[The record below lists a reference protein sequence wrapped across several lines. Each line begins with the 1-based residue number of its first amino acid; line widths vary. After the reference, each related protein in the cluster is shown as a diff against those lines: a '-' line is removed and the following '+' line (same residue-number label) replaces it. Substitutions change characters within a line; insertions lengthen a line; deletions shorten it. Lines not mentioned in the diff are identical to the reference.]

1 MRPRANCST
10 TCRYAIGTIIIAIMS
25 SLYAIAADTYYGP
38 KDYTVVP
45 PSPDVATLMQYQE
58 IPVDYFSGVPNISYD
73 LFTIKT
79 GNISI
84 PIRISYH
91 GGGMRVTE
99 KSGDVGVCWSIS
111 SGAVIARTVYGAPD
125 EAKTSAGL
133 NGLLNLTSEEKEFRR
148 RLMAKEAGYNP
159 SDGNLFAEKRSWEVE
174 FGNKYRNNLLDLAND
189 LFRLSGLGLSA
200 SFAYNDNKCIVM
212 SSPAPIEF
220 IDAQPVTNSYP
231 SEFVVKDASGI
242 KYTFG
247 VNEKTRYEYYYGAPE
262 LTRTLD
268 SLLYTSAWHLS
279 EVSDP
284 CGNEV
289 RFVYSDKTPTK
300 WRESGSDTHNYSLNR
315 DFAHAIV
322 SDAHSCG
329 TTVYYPK
336 RLERIEWSAGKVV
349 YEYAGT
355 DNESFSGAPILKCIK
370 VYNNTD
376 SMPVKTL
383 RLEYSVYSNE
393 HYDPEYSS
401 QPRAYTLLSA
411 VFDNNVPIYRFEY
424 NTDEYGGISVYYD
437 SQDFAGYHNGKDNED
452 GLAGR
457 DKTYNNSGANRSVS
471 PADAVIGALKTIRY
485 PTGGR
490 TEIKWESNIAGYL
503 DNMPLPCRV
512 NDTHVLRTETDTMRM
527 CLDPVYKKLSLSNVS
542 IPSHTEVTL
551 DIGRYFLMNPA
562 NLYLTD
568 YYNQHDSDIEHY
580 ADLNPFNYPHVTVR
594 RHSDGKLMQV
604 VFIDSATVAPS
615 NGLVKLD
622 IESGIYDFALVN
634 PMSVSGAEDFLEREF
649 MYGDAIAG
657 RIYVIKETTDNI
669 SLSGDRD
676 YWAGIRV
683 KSISSYTSDQDQ
695 TPLIKTY
702 GYGDKDPGTTSGTV
716 QMLPR
721 YNNNYYMAFTH
732 PTLLGTGYT
741 EVFSYGAA
749 AFPSTPVAS
758 PWQIQYPK
766 VVTFLSREDPNYPD
780 DYLNRYV
787 HIYLFTSSQDDG
799 NSDYNRT
806 AFLGSQPIGARM
818 YTSVAHRRGLL
829 TSHQE
834 GIGGTPPITSYE
846 YSIYEADDPSILTT
860 EPFVLCDF
868 SHNPDANGGYGGCDY
883 GIGTYSI
890 IQYNKTIRRESYQ
903 EGYDDKF
910 FSGYNSSKDYEYF
923 YSGYTTNLDYNLV
936 KTMTTKDSEGRS
948 IVTHYTY
955 FNTEGQYTPLVETT
969 VTECEG
975 TVISATRNTYDTN
988 TRLLTAT
995 YTLGQSASSASMLT
1009 TSGKGTTNAQ
1019 KSLINK
1025 VLYEYFYDSRGN
1037 IVQINY
1043 SGAPLVAYIWGYSGS
1058 YPVIEAKGISRDQL
1072 CAAAI
1077 SAGVSSDKI
1086 LTGNI
1091 TGEETIAKIAQS
1103 VRNVFPDKD
1112 VCSLCYRPLIGIIE
1126 KISAD
1131 GVRSIYNYDHRGRL
1145 SEIRDFNRFLI
1156 EKYNYEYAAKPAEN
1170 AAE

>member
-1 MRPRANCST
+1 M
-10 TCRYAIGTIIIAIMS
+10 MS
-25 SLYAIAADTYYGP
+25 SLYAIADTYYGP
-38 KDYTVVP
+38 KGYSIVP

-79 GNISI
+79 GSISI
-84 PIRISYH
+84 PIRLSYH

-99 KSGDVGVCWSIS
+99 KAGDVGVCWSIS

-125 EAKTSAGL
+125 EARTSAGL
-133 NGLLNLTSEEKEFRR
+133 NGLLNLTSKEREFRQ
-148 RLMAKEAGYNP
+148 RLMTKEADYNP
-159 SDGNLFAEKRSWEVE
+159 SDGNLFADKRTWEVE

-189 LFRLSGLGLSA
+189 QFRLSGLGLSA
-200 SFAYNDNKCIVM
+200 SFAYDDNKRIVM
-212 SSPAPIEF
+212 SSPTPIKF
-220 IDAQPVTNSYP
+220 IDAQPVSTSYP
-231 SEFVVKDASGI
+231 SEFAVKDASGI

-247 VNEKTRYEYYYGAPE
+247 TNEKTRYEYYYGPPE

-268 SLLYTSAWHLS
+268 SVLYTSAWHLS

-300 WRESGSDTHNYSLNR
+300 WRESGSDTRNYSLNR
-315 DFAHAIV
+315 EFDHSIV

-336 RLERIEWSAGKVV
+336 RLERIEWSTGKVV
-349 YEYAGT
+349 YEYAGI
-355 DNESFSGAPILKCIK
+355 DNELFLGAPILKRIK
-370 VYNNTD
+370 VYNNTN
-376 SMPVKTL
+376 SLPIKTF
-383 RLEYSVYSNE
+383 RFEYSVYSNE
-393 HYDPEYSS
+393 HYDSDHSS
-401 QPRAYTLLSA
+401 RPRAYTLLSA
-411 VFDNNVPIYRFEY
+411 IYDNNEPIYRFEY
-424 NTDEYGGISVYYD
+424 NTDEDGGISVYYG
-437 SQDFAGYHNGKDNED
+437 SQDFAGYHNGKDNKG

-457 DKTYNNSGANRSVS
+457 DKAYNNSGADRSVS

-503 DNMPLPCRV
+503 DDMPLPCRI
-512 NDTHVLRTETDTMRM
+512 NNTHVTRTETDTIRM
-527 CLDPVYKKLSLSNVS
+527 CLNASYKKLSLSNILV
-542 IPSHTEVTL
+542 PANTEVTL

-580 ADLNPFNYPHVTVR
+580 AGLNPFNYPHVTVR
-594 RHSDGKLMQV
+594 RHSDSKLIQV
-604 VFIDSATVAPS
+604 VFIDNATIESS
-615 NGLVKLD
+615 NGLIRLD
-622 IESGIYDFALVN
+622 IGSGYYDFALIN

-649 MYGDAIAG
+649 MYDDAIAG
-657 RIYVIKETTDNI
+657 RIYVIKETTDNA
-669 SLSGDRD
+669 SMSGGRD

-683 KSISSYTSDQDQ
+683 KRISSYTSEQDKS
-695 TPLIKTY
+695 PIIKTFM
-702 GYGDKDPGTTSGTV
+702 YGDLDPGVTSGTI
-716 QMLPR
+716 QILPR
-721 YNNNYYMAFTH
+721 YDNNYYMAFTH
-732 PTLLGTGYT
+732 PTIEGTGYT

-749 AFPSTPVAS
+749 AFPNTPVSS

-766 VVTFLSREDPNYPD
+766 VMTFLSREDPYYPD

-787 HIYLFTSSQDDG
+787 HIYRFTSSQDNG

-806 AFLGSQPIGARM
+806 AFLGFQPIGARM

-829 TSHQE
+829 TKHQE
-834 GIGGTPPITSYE
+834 GNGGTPPITSYE
-846 YSIYEADDPSILTT
+846 YNIYEADNPSILTT

-868 SHNPDANGGYGGCDY
+868 SHNPVANGGYGGCDY

-890 IQYNKTIRRESYQ
+890 IPYNKTIRRESYQ
-903 EGYDDKF
+903 EGFDGTYT
-910 FSGYNSSKDYEYF
+910 SGYNSSKDYEYF

-936 KTMTTKDSEGRS
+936 KTMTTQDSEGRG

-955 FNTEGQYTPLVETT
+955 FNTEGQYTPLVETM

-975 TVISATRNTYDTN
+975 SVISATRNTYDAN

-995 YTLGQSASSASMLT
+995 YTLGQSAASASVLT
-1009 TSGKGTTNAQ
+1009 TSGKGTTSTQ
-1019 KSLINK
+1019 MSLINK
-1025 VLYEYFYDSRGN
+1025 VLYEYIYDRRGN

-1043 SGAPLVAYIWGYSGS
+1043 SGTPLVAYIWGYSGS
-1058 YPVIEAKGISRDQL
+1058 YPVVEAKGISREQL

-1077 SAGVSSDKI
+1077 SAGVTSDII
-1086 LTGNI
+1086 LSGNVASE
-1091 TGEETIAKIAQS
+1091 GTISQIAQS
-1103 VRNVFPDKD
+1103 VRNAYPGKE

-1131 GVRSIYNYDHRGRL
+1131 GVRSIYNYDNRGRL
-1145 SEIRDFNRFLI
+1145 SEIRDFNSFLI
-1156 EKYNYEYAAKPAEN
+1156 EKYSYEYATE
-1170 AAE
+1170 

>member
-1 MRPRANCST
+1 MSPL
-10 TCRYAIGTIIIAIMS
+10 YVIADD
-25 SLYAIAADTYYGP
+25 AYYGP
-38 KDYTVVP
+38 KDYSIVP

-73 LFTIKT
+73 LFTIKV
-79 GNISI
+79 GSISI
-84 PIRISYH
+84 PIQLSYH

-133 NGLLNLTSEEKEFRR
+133 TGLLNLTSEEQEFRR
-148 RLMAKEAGYNP
+148 RLIAKEADYNP
-159 SDGNLFAEKRSWEVE
+159 SDGNTFKGKRAWVAE

-189 LFRLSGLGLSA
+189 QFRLSGLGLSA
-200 SFAYNDNKCIVM
+200 SFAYDDNKHIVM
-212 SSPAPIEF
+212 SSPTPIKF
-220 IDAQPVTNSYP
+220 LDAQPVSNSYP

-262 LTRTLD
+262 LTRALD

-279 EVSDP
+279 EVSDL
-284 CGNEV
+284 CGNNV

-300 WRESGSDTHNYSLNR
+300 WRESGSDTRNYSLNR
-315 DFAHAIV
+315 EFDHAIV

-349 YEYAGT
+349 YEYAGI
-355 DNESFSGAPILKCIK
+355 DNDSYLGAPILKRIK

-376 SMPVKTL
+376 NLPVKTF
-383 RLEYSVYSNE
+383 EFKYNAYSNA
-393 HYDPEYSS
+393 HYDQTHSS
-401 QPRAYTLLSA
+401 QPNIYMMLSA
-411 VFDNNVPIYRFEY
+411 VYDNDEPIYRFEY
-424 NTDEYGGISVYYD
+424 NTDEDGGISVYYD
-437 SQDFAGYHNGKDNED
+437 SQDFAGYHNGKNNEG

-457 DKTYNNSGANRSVS
+457 DKAYNNSGANRSVS
-471 PADAVIGALKTIRY
+471 PAKAVIGALKTIRY

-503 DNMPLPCRV
+503 DNMPLPCRI

-527 CLDPVYKKLSLSNVS
+527 CLDSSYKKLSLSNVS
-542 IPSHTEVTL
+542 IPSHTDVTL
-551 DIGRYFLMNPA
+551 DVGRYFLMNPA

-594 RHSDGKLMQV
+594 RHSDGRLMQV
-604 VFIDSATVAPS
+604 VFIDSATIAPS

-622 IESGIYDFALVN
+622 IESGNYDFALVN
-634 PMSVSGAEDFLEREF
+634 PMSVSGAEYFLEREF

-657 RIYVIKETTDNI
+657 RIYVIKETTDNF

-683 KSISSYTSDQDQ
+683 RSISSYTSDQDQ
-695 TPLIKTY
+695 APLVKTY
-702 GYGDKDPGTTSGTV
+702 GYGDIDPGITSGTV

-732 PTLLGTGYT
+732 PTLEGTGYT
-741 EVFSYGAA
+741 EVVSYGAT
-749 AFPSTPVAS
+749 AFPNTPVSS

-766 VVTFLSREDPNYPD
+766 VMTFLSREDPNYPD
-780 DYLNRYV
+780 DYLNQYT
-787 HIYLFTSSQDDG
+787 HIYRFTSSQDDG

-806 AFLGSQPIGARM
+806 AFLGFQPVGARM

-834 GIGGTPPITSYE
+834 GNGGTPPITSYE
-846 YSIYEADDPSILTT
+846 YNIYEADNPSILTT

-868 SHNPDANGGYGGCDY
+868 SHNPVANGGYGGCDY

-890 IQYNKTIRRESYQ
+890 IPYNKTVRRESYQ

-936 KTMTTKDSEGRS
+936 KTMTTKDSEDRS

-975 TVISATRNTYDTN
+975 SVISATRNTYDIN

-1019 KSLINK
+1019 ESLINK

-1037 IVQINY
+1037 ITQINY
-1043 SGAPLVAYIWGYSGS
+1043 SGTPLVAYIWGYSGS

-1086 LTGNI
+1086 LADNI

-1156 EKYNYEYAAKPAEN
+1156 EKYNYEYAANPAEN